1 MMYNLLG
8 ALVFLVI
15 GLVDIM
21 FIQRMVYPQM
31 RRRHEEAKVTGTQ
44 GRDPALFM
52 NGIRF
57 FSLVL
62 LPVVGFM
69 LGDTFEAMFG

>member
-1 MMYNLLG
+1 MIYNVFG

-21 FIQRMVYPQM
+21 FIQRMVYPPM
-31 RRRHEEAKVTGTQ
+31 RRRYEEAKVTGTQ

-52 NGIRF
+52 NGVRF

>member
-1 MMYNLLG
+1 MMYNLIG

-21 FIQRMVYPQM
+21 FIQRMVYPPM
-31 RRRHEEAKVTGTQ
+31 RRRYEEAKVTGTQ
-44 GRDPALFM
+44 GRDPTLFM
-52 NGIRF
+52 NGVRF

-62 LPVVGFM
+62 LPVVGFL

>member
-1 MMYNLLG
+1 MIYNVFG

-21 FIQRMVYPQM
+21 FIQRMVYPPM
-31 RRRHEEAKVTGTQ
+31 RRRYEEAKVTGTQ

-52 NGIRF
+52 NGVRF

-69 LGDTFEAMFG
+69 LGDSFEAMFG

>member
-1 MMYNLLG
+1 MIYNLFG

-15 GLVDIM
+15 GLIDIM
-21 FIQRMVYPQM
+21 FVQRMVYPQM
-31 RRRHEEAKVTGTQ
+31 RQRYEEAKVTGSQ

-57 FSLVL
+57 FSLIV
-62 LPVVGFM
+62 LPVLGFM
-69 LGDTFEAMFG
+69 MGDSFEAMFG

>member
-1 MMYNLLG
+1 MMYNLFG

-31 RRRHEEAKVTGTQ
+31 RRRYEEAKVTGTQ

-57 FSLVL
+57 FSLVV

-69 LGDTFEAMFG
+69 MGVSFEAMFG

>member
-1 MMYNLLG
+1 MTYNLFG

-31 RRRHEEAKVTGTQ
+31 RRRYEEAKVTGSQ

-57 FSLVL
+57 FSLIV

>member
-1 MMYNLLG
+1 MIYNLFG

-15 GLVDIM
+15 GLIDVM
-21 FIQRMVYPQM
+21 FMQRMVYPQM
-31 RRRHEEAKVTGTQ
+31 RRRYEEAKVTGSQ

-62 LPVVGFM
+62 LPVLGFM

>member
-1 MMYNLLG
+1 
-8 ALVFLVI
+8 
-15 GLVDIM
+15 M
-21 FIQRMVYPQM
+21 FIQRMVYPPM
-31 RRRHEEAKVTGTQ
+31 RRRYEEAKVTGTQ

-52 NGIRF
+52 NGVRF

-69 LGDTFEAMFG
+69 LGDSFEAMFG

>member
-1 MMYNLLG
+1 MYNLFG

-15 GLVDIM
+15 GLIDIM

-31 RRRHEEAKVTGTQ
+31 RRRYEEAKVTGSQ

-69 LGDTFEAMFG
+69 LGDSFEAMFG

>member
-1 MMYNLLG
+1 MIYNLFG

-15 GLVDIM
+15 GLLDIM
-21 FIQRMVYPQM
+21 FVQRMVYPQM
-31 RRRHEEAKVTGTQ
+31 RQRYEEAKVTGSQ

-57 FSLVL
+57 FSLVV
-62 LPVVGFM
+62 LPVLGFM
-69 LGDTFEAMFG
+69 MGDTFEAMFG

>member
-1 MMYNLLG
+1 MIYNVFG

-15 GLVDIM
+15 GLIDIM

-31 RRRHEEAKVTGTQ
+31 RRRYEEAKVTGSQ

-57 FSLVL
+57 FSLIV

-69 LGDTFEAMFG
+69 LGDSFEAMFG

>member
-1 MMYNLLG
+1 MMYNLFG

-15 GLVDIM
+15 GLIDIM

-31 RRRHEEAKVTGTQ
+31 RRRYEEAKVTGSQ

>member
-1 MMYNLLG
+1 MMYNLFG

-15 GLVDIM
+15 GLIDIM

-31 RRRHEEAKVTGTQ
+31 RRRYEEAKVTGSQ

-69 LGDTFEAMFG
+69 LGDSFEAMFG

>member
-1 MMYNLLG
+1 MTYNLFG

-15 GLVDIM
+15 GLIDIM

-31 RRRHEEAKVTGTQ
+31 RRRYEEAKVTGTQ

-62 LPVVGFM
+62 LPVLGFM

>member
-1 MMYNLLG
+1 MTYNLFG

-15 GLVDIM
+15 GLIDIM

-31 RRRHEEAKVTGTQ
+31 RRRYEEAKVTGSQ

-57 FSLVL
+57 FSLIV

>member
-1 MMYNLLG
+1 MIYNVFG

-21 FIQRMVYPQM
+21 FIQRMVYPPM
-31 RRRHEEAKVTGTQ
+31 RRRYEEAKVTGTQ

-69 LGDTFEAMFG
+69 MGDTFEAMFG

>member
-1 MMYNLLG
+1 MIYNVFG

-15 GLVDIM
+15 GLIDIM

-31 RRRHEEAKVTGTQ
+31 RRRYEEAKVTGSQ

-57 FSLVL
+57 FSLIV

>member
-1 MMYNLLG
+1 MTYNLFG

-31 RRRHEEAKVTGTQ
+31 RRRYEEAKVTGSQ

-69 LGDTFEAMFG
+69 LGSTFEAMFG

>member
-1 MMYNLLG
+1 MIYNVFG

-15 GLVDIM
+15 GLVDVM
-21 FIQRMVYPQM
+21 FMQSLVYPPM
-31 RRRHEEAKVTGTQ
+31 RRRYEEAKVTGSQ

-57 FSLVL
+57 FSLIV

-69 LGDTFEAMFG
+69 MGGTFEAMFG

>member
-1 MMYNLLG
+1 MMYNLFG

-31 RRRHEEAKVTGTQ
+31 RRRYEEAKVTVSQ

-57 FSLVL
+57 FSLIL

-69 LGDTFEAMFG
+69 MGGTFEAMFG

>member
-15 GLVDIM
+15 GLIDIM

-31 RRRHEEAKVTGTQ
+31 RQRHEEAKVTGTQ

>member
-1 MMYNLLG
+1 MTYNLLG

-15 GLVDIM
+15 GLIDIM

-31 RRRHEEAKVTGTQ
+31 RRRYEEAKVTGSQ

-69 LGDTFEAMFG
+69 LGDSFEAMFG

>member
-1 MMYNLLG
+1 MTYNLFG
-8 ALVFLVI
+8 SLVFLVI

-31 RRRHEEAKVTGTQ
+31 RKHYEEAKVTGSQ

-57 FSLVL
+57 FSLIV

>member
-1 MMYNLLG
+1 MMYNLFG

-15 GLVDIM
+15 GIIDVM
-21 FIQRMVYPQM
+21 FMQRMVYPQM
-31 RRRHEEAKVTGTQ
+31 RRRHEAAKVTGSQ

-57 FSLVL
+57 FSLVV

-69 LGDTFEAMFG
+69 LGDSFEAMFG

>member
-1 MMYNLLG
+1 
-8 ALVFLVI
+8 
-15 GLVDIM
+15 
-21 FIQRMVYPQM
+21 M
-31 RRRHEEAKVTGTQ
+31 RRRYEEAKVTGTQ
-44 GRDPALFM
+44 GRDPALIM

-69 LGDTFEAMFG
+69 LGGTFEAMFG

>member
-1 MMYNLLG
+1 MMNNLFG

-31 RRRHEEAKVTGTQ
+31 RRRYEEAKVTGSQ

-57 FSLVL
+57 FSLVV

-69 LGDTFEAMFG
+69 MGDTFEAMFG

>member
-1 MMYNLLG
+1 MMYNLFG

-15 GLVDIM
+15 GLVDVM
-21 FIQRMVYPQM
+21 VMQRLVYPPM
-31 RRRHEEAKVTGTQ
+31 RRRYEEAKVTGTQ

-57 FSLVL
+57 FSLIL

>member
-1 MMYNLLG
+1 MIYNLFG

-15 GLVDIM
+15 GLIDIM

-31 RRRHEEAKVTGTQ
+31 RQRYEEAKVTGSQ

-57 FSLVL
+57 FSLVV
-62 LPVVGFM
+62 LPVLGFM
-69 LGDTFEAMFG
+69 MGDTFEAMFG

>member
-1 MMYNLLG
+1 MIYNVFG

-15 GLVDIM
+15 GLIDIM

-31 RRRHEEAKVTGTQ
+31 RRRYEEAKVTGSQ

-69 LGDTFEAMFG
+69 LGGTFEAMFG

>member
-1 MMYNLLG
+1 MMYNLFG

-31 RRRHEEAKVTGTQ
+31 RRRYEEAKVTGSQ
-44 GRDPALFM
+44 GRNPALFM

-69 LGDTFEAMFG
+69 LGGTFEAMFG

>member
-1 MMYNLLG
+1 MMYNLFG

-21 FIQRMVYPQM
+21 FMQCMVYPQM
-31 RRRHEEAKVTGTQ
+31 RKRYEEAKVTGSQ

-69 LGDTFEAMFG
+69 MGDTFEAMFG

>member
-1 MMYNLLG
+1 MTYNLFG

-15 GLVDIM
+15 GLIDIM
-21 FIQRMVYPQM
+21 FMQRMVYPQM
-31 RRRHEEAKVTGTQ
+31 RRRYEEAKVTGSQ

-69 LGDTFEAMFG
+69 MGDTFEAMFG

>member
-1 MMYNLLG
+1 MIYNVFG

-15 GLVDIM
+15 GLIDIM

-31 RRRHEEAKVTGTQ
+31 RRRYEDAKVTGSQ

-69 LGDTFEAMFG
+69 MGDTFEAMFG

>member
-1 MMYNLLG
+1 MMYNLFG

-31 RRRHEEAKVTGTQ
+31 RRRYEEAKVTGSQ

-57 FSLVL
+57 FSLVV

-69 LGDTFEAMFG
+69 MGDSFEAMFG

>member
-1 MMYNLLG
+1 MIYNVFG

-15 GLVDIM
+15 GLIDIM

-31 RRRHEEAKVTGTQ
+31 RKRYEEAKVTGSQ